1 MVLSVL
7 LPSEGASFC
16 KPCFSSRGLTED
28 SGAANTQHYCLRMA
42 KDGGDFI
49 ASWALHVHEVGVG
62 ALHQALLLVFPLLL
76 FWRGVQE
83 VLGELR
89 EAQMQIE
96 TPRRRRKTA
105 PRPHPGEGSPPAA
118 RRLRSWAAILSP
130 LRSRPRRAPRPPP
143 SVSREVR
150 RGHEGPVRP
159 EISVRTAGGRRGDSC
174 AETWPE
180 ELTGMFS

>member
-1 MVLSVL
+1 MQNCTQLVRSNFKASGL
-7 LPSEGASFC
+7 LAGYSTAHTTPFPVSGPLRPGGASC
-16 KPCFSSRGLTED
+16 RLT
-28 SGAANTQHYCLRMA
+28 
-42 KDGGDFI
+42 
-49 ASWALHVHEVGVG
+49 WALHVHEVGVG